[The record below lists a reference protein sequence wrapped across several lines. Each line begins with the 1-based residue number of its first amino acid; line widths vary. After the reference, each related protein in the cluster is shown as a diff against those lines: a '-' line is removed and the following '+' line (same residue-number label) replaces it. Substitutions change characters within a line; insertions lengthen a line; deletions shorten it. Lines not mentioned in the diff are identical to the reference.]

1 MDVKNSSFD
10 VEFNFT
16 FDLITLHFVAAKTG
30 PNTRF
35 YGDKILHKNL
45 KFFDKISVPTFCRRR
60 CCNALYGEK
69 ILSMGKCYAGEIQN
83 LNCRRMEMAMYFFL
97 TRG

>member
-45 KFFDKISVPTFCRRR
+45 K
-60 CCNALYGEK
+60 N
-69 ILSMGKCYAGEIQN
+69 ILQDFRANILPSKM
-83 LNCRRMEMAMYFFL
+83 L
-97 TRG
+97 